1 MTFKLSFEANPNQE
15 DTQILIRGIT
25 DYAKQQRG
33 FDALDFFA
41 FFIRDEN
48 NGIVGGCNG
57 GTLYGGLH
65 IDSLWVSDV
74 IRNKGWGTKLIN
86 AALAYGKEKNCNFA
100 TVNTMDWEA
109 LGFYQKLGF
118 RIEFQRSGFHKNS
131 VFYFLRKELLPT
143 DSLVKELDQI
153 EIRAFE
159 EKDIYLIVKE
169 FACHHWP
176 KPQSTFDLY
185 WHEQNTNERF
195 MWIAF
200 CDGQFAGYVTL
211 KWKSNYQ
218 SFKDQHIPEIMDLNV
233 LPPYRNK
240 GVGTQLLEVAER
252 LAGTRNHVVGLGVGL
267 YDDYGSAQKLYIKK
281 GYIPDGK
288 GVTYNYQSVIPGDSM
303 PVDDDL
309 VLWFT
314 KQLVCKNK

>member
-1 MTFKLSFEANPNQE
+1 MTFKLSFEEQPNQE
-15 DTQILIRGIT
+15 DIQVLIRGIA
-25 DYAKQQRG
+25 DYAKQKRG

-48 NGIVGGCNG
+48 DTIVGGCNG

-74 IRNKGWGTKLIN
+74 IRQKGWGTKLVN
-86 AALAYGKEKNCNFA
+86 AALSYGKEKHCNFA

-118 RIEFQRSGFHKNS
+118 KIEFQRSGFHKSS
-131 VFYFLRKELLPT
+131 VFYFLRKEFLQATPGIPE
-143 DSLVKELDQI
+143 SDQI

-159 EKDIYLIVKE
+159 KKDISLIANE
-169 FACHHWP
+169 FARHHWP

-195 MWIAF
+195 LWVAF
-200 CDGQFAGYVTL
+200 HNGQLAGYVTL
-211 KWKSNYQ
+211 KWSSEYPC
-218 SFKDQHIPEIMDLNV
+218 FKDKYIPEIMDLNV

-240 GVGTQLLEVAER
+240 GIGAQLLEVAEEG
-252 LAGTRNHVVGLGVGL
+252 AATRSPIVGLGVGL
-267 YDDYGSAQKLYIKK
+267 YGDYGSAQKLYIKK
-281 GYIPDGK
+281 GYTPDGN
-288 GVTYNYQSVIPGDSM
+288 GVTYNYLSVIPGDST

-314 KQLVCKNK
+314 KNIS

>member
-1 MTFKLSFEANPNQE
+1 MIFKLSFEANPNPE
-15 DTQILIRGIT
+15 DTQTLIRGIT

-48 NGIVGGCNG
+48 NTIVGGCNG

-74 IRNKGWGTKLIN
+74 IRNKGWGTKLVE
-86 AALAYGKEKNCNFA
+86 AALTYGKEKNCNFA

-118 RIEFQRSGFHKNS
+118 KIEFQRSGFLKNS
-131 VFYFLRKELLPT
+131 VFYFLRKEFLPT
-143 DSLVKELDQI
+143 DSFVKELEQI

-159 EKDIYLIVKE
+159 EKDIALIVNE
-169 FACHHWP
+169 FARHHWP

-195 MWIAF
+195 MWVAF
-200 CDGQFAGYVTL
+200 HKGQFAGYVTL
-211 KWKSNYQ
+211 KWVSHYL
-218 SFKDQHIPEIMDLNV
+218 SFKNQRIPEIMDLNV

-240 GVGTQLLEVAER
+240 GIGTQLLEVAEQ
-252 LAGTRNHVVGLGVGL
+252 LASTQSPVVGLGVGL

-281 GYIPDGK
+281 GYIPDGY
-288 GVTYNYQSVIPGDSM
+288 GVTYNYQAVIPGDNARI
-303 PVDDDL
+303 DDDL

-314 KQLVCKNK
+314 KDIS